1 MVEKKNTF
9 FDKFKKKKEIKVDD
23 NTIVTPTQA
32 IINNFK
38 ENKLAVTG
46 LISFIIILLFTF
58 VGPLFVKF
66 NVLYSEPILANIS
79 PGTNFLSVPKELD
92 GKIKK
97 IQSGVSFTFAL
108 DTDGKLHYWGQPVEK
123 IFDIPKEL
131 NNKKIEDIAVSD
143 RHILVL
149 TKDGKLVSWGANNS
163 DQSTIP
169 ASENERI
176 SRVGVKQL
184 FAGPGYS
191 GVVLNNNQVASWG
204 VNNVSQRNI
213 PTEYLGKITSVYPL
227 QENMLMILSD
237 GTVGVT
243 GTNILTLN
251 VPQELKDGSIKAKKI
266 VGTYRNALVLTE
278 DGKVIAWGG
287 NGEGLDVAK
296 TFDEKVVDIQAGYNN
311 FTARLASGKVVSWGD
326 KAILG
331 ELDIPNQNF
340 KTVYSQYFQSYGV
353 TEDGRVH
360 AWGLKGFLIGSDELG
375 RDIFT
380 RLMYGGQ
387 TSLLVGIV
395 AVVISTIIGLFIGLI
410 SGFVGGRVDNI
421 LMRFGEIVSAIPFL
435 PLLITLSVVIGQ
447 SLTQDQRMYLVMVLI
462 GLLSW
467 VGLARLV
474 RGQILI
480 EREKDFILASR
491 ALGIREKKIILKH
504 ILPSV
509 LSIAIVSMTLSYG
522 GMMLTE
528 AGLSFLGFGVMQPTP
543 TWGNMLNGAQK
554 AEVIQTYW
562 WRWVFPALSVF
573 ITVLSVNL
581 IGDGLRDAVDPKSNQ
596 K

>member
-1 MVEKKNTF
+1 MVEKKKSF
-9 FDKFKKKKEIKVDD
+9 LGLFKKNKEVKIDD

-38 ENKLAVTG
+38 ENKLAVAG
-46 LISFIIILLFTF
+46 VISFILILLFTF

-79 PGTNFLSVPKELD
+79 PGTNFLNVPNELN
-92 GKIKK
+92 GKVKK
-97 IQSGVSFTFAL
+97 IQSGISFTFAL
-108 DTDGKLHYWGQPVEK
+108 DTDGKLHHWGQSVDK
-123 IFDIPKEL
+123 ILDIPKEFKD
-131 NNKKIEDIAVSD
+131 KKFEDIAVSD
-143 RHILVL
+143 RHILAL
-149 TKDGKLVSWGANNS
+149 TKDGTLVAWGSNDDDEA
-163 DQSTIP
+163 QIP
-169 ASENERI
+169 ESENQRI
-176 SRVGVKQL
+176 LRIGVKQL

-191 GVVLNNNQVASWG
+191 GVILNNNQLISWG
-204 VNNVSQRNI
+204 VNNVSQRNV
-213 PTEYLGKITSVYPL
+213 PADYLGRITSVYPL
-227 QENMLMILSD
+227 QENMLMILD
-237 GTVGVT
+237 NGTVGVT
-243 GTNILTLN
+243 GTNVLTLN
-251 VPQELKDGSIKAKKI
+251 IPKELQDGSVKAKKI
-266 VGTYRNALVLTE
+266 VGTYRNALVLSE
-278 DGKVIAWGG
+278 DGKVISWGG
-287 NGEGLDVAK
+287 NGEGLDVPR

-311 FTARLASGKVVSWGD
+311 FTVILESGKVVSWGD

-331 ELDIPNQNF
+331 ELNVPNQKF
-340 KTVYSQYFQSYGV
+340 KAVYNQYFQSYGIS
-353 TEDGRVH
+353 EDGSVK
-360 AWGLKGFLIGSDELG
+360 AWGLKGYLLGSDELG

-395 AVVISTIIGLFIGLI
+395 AVIITTFIGLLIGLI
-410 SGFVGGRVDNI
+410 SGFVGGKVDNI

-447 SLTQDQRMYLVMVLI
+447 RLNQDQRMYLVMVLI

-480 EREKDFILASR
+480 EREKDFVLAAR
-491 ALGIREKKIILKH
+491 ALGIKENRIILKH

-528 AGLSFLGFGVMQPTP
+528 AGLSFLGFGVLQPTP

-554 AEVIQTYW
+554 AEVIQLYW
-562 WRWVFPALSVF
+562 WRWVFPALAVF

-581 IGDGLRDAVDPKSNQ
+581 IGDGLRDAVDPKSNE

>member
-1 MVEKKNTF
+1 MVEKKKSF
-9 FDKFKKKKEIKVDD
+9 FGLFKKNKEVKIDD

-46 LISFIIILLFTF
+46 VISFILILLFTF

-79 PGTNFLSVPKELD
+79 PGTNFLNVPSELN
-92 GKIKK
+92 GKVKK
-97 IQSGVSFTFAL
+97 IQSGISFTFAL
-108 DTDGKLHYWGQPVEK
+108 DTDGKLYHWGQSVDK

-131 NNKKIEDIAVSD
+131 KDKKIEDIAVSD
-143 RHILVL
+143 RHILAL
-149 TKDGKLVSWGANNS
+149 TKDGTLVAWGSNDDDEA
-163 DQSTIP
+163 QIP
-169 ASENERI
+169 ESENQRI
-176 SRVGVKQL
+176 LRVGVKQL

-191 GVVLNNNQVASWG
+191 GVILNNNQLISWG

-213 PTEYLGKITSVYPL
+213 PLDYLGRITSVYPL
-227 QENMLMILSD
+227 QENMLMILDD
-237 GTVGVT
+237 GTVDVT

-251 VPQELKDGSIKAKKI
+251 IPKELKDGSVKAKKI
-266 VGTYRNALVLTE
+266 VGTYRNALVLSE
-278 DGKVIAWGG
+278 DGKVISWGG
-287 NGEGLDVAK
+287 NGEGLDVPK
-296 TFDEKVVDIQAGYNN
+296 TFDEKVVDIQAGYNS
-311 FTARLASGKVVSWGD
+311 FTVVLESGKVVSWGD

-331 ELDIPNQNF
+331 ELDIPNQKF
-340 KTVYSQYFQSYGV
+340 KTVYSQYFQSYGIS
-353 TEDGRVH
+353 EDGSVK
-360 AWGLKGFLIGSDELG
+360 AWGLKGYLLGSDELG

-387 TSLLVGIV
+387 TSLLVGII
-395 AVVISTIIGLFIGLI
+395 AVIITTFIGLLIGLI
-410 SGFVGGRVDNI
+410 SGFVGGKVDNI

-447 SLTQDQRMYLVMVLI
+447 TLSQDQRMYLVMVLI

-480 EREKDFILASR
+480 EREKDFVLAAR
-491 ALGIREKKIILKH
+491 ALGIKENRIILKH

-528 AGLSFLGFGVMQPTP
+528 AGLSFLGFGVLQPTP

-554 AEVIQTYW
+554 AEVIQLYW
-562 WRWVFPALSVF
+562 WRWVFPALAVF

-581 IGDGLRDAVDPKSNQ
+581 IGDGLRDAVDPKSNE